1 MKENKKQSFMINVAI
16 ILFSQ
21 IAVKLLGMIYRMVI
35 INMDGFGSQG
45 NGYYNAGFQVYTLLL
60 AISSVGIPNAISKM
74 TSERNAIGD
83 YKGAHHIFKTA
94 LALFFI
100 IGAVC
105 SVLLYF
111 GSDFI
116 VNHVLSMENA
126 NGAKY
131 VLMALSPSILFVC
144 LSAVIRGYFVGMSD
158 MKATSS
164 SQVLEQVFKCFLTI
178 LIVWKMGQLTFYRD
192 ADMKAY
198 CLAAGAN
205 FATTVATVLSFLY
218 LVWFYFRNKP
228 KIKKNMQNNSEKTLS
243 MPFGKMCKTIL
254 LISIPISLG
263 GIISAINRIVDTA
276 TITRGIQLAFAAM
289 IPAHGKVAEILNPT
303 MAELTKEAVR
313 LSGELGKSDTLLNLP
328 IAMNIAF
335 ATVLV
340 PSIAG
345 ALKVGNKKE
354 ASEKISYSF
363 LISILII
370 FPCAV
375 GYITLAKPIYQLIY
389 HNSASG
395 YDLLQI
401 SSIAL
406 IFIAL
411 NQTISGSLQG
421 IGKIYAPAT
430 GLFIGCVAKF
440 ILNVILIRQPSI
452 NIYGAP
458 ISSIACQVIS
468 FSYGFTVLCRH
479 TSIRLSLKK
488 YILLPLAAACAMGVS
503 ALLCYYGVM
512 AVCPVNIIALFAAI
526 LAAMIIY
533 LSLVFGLRIMS
544 VDEIMQLPAGAQLLK
559 ILKKI
564 GFYKNQEVTL

>member
-83 YKGAHHIFKTA
+83 YNGAHHIFKTA

-205 FATTVATVLSFLY
+205 FATTDATVLSFY
-218 LVWFYFRNKP
+218 
-228 KIKKNMQNNSEKTLS
+228 T
-243 MPFGKMCKTIL
+243 
-254 LISIPISLG
+254 
-263 GIISAINRIVDTA
+263 
-276 TITRGIQLAFAAM
+276 
-289 IPAHGKVAEILNPT
+289 
-303 MAELTKEAVR
+303 
-313 LSGELGKSDTLLNLP
+313 
-328 IAMNIAF
+328 
-335 ATVLV
+335 
-340 PSIAG
+340 
-345 ALKVGNKKE
+345 
-354 ASEKISYSF
+354 
-363 LISILII
+363 
-370 FPCAV
+370 
-375 GYITLAKPIYQLIY
+375 
-389 HNSASG
+389 
-395 YDLLQI
+395 
-401 SSIAL
+401 
-406 IFIAL
+406 
-411 NQTISGSLQG
+411 
-421 IGKIYAPAT
+421 
-430 GLFIGCVAKF
+430 
-440 ILNVILIRQPSI
+440 
-452 NIYGAP
+452 
-458 ISSIACQVIS
+458 
-468 FSYGFTVLCRH
+468 
-479 TSIRLSLKK
+479 
-488 YILLPLAAACAMGVS
+488 
-503 ALLCYYGVM
+503 
-512 AVCPVNIIALFAAI
+512 
-526 LAAMIIY
+526 
-533 LSLVFGLRIMS
+533 
-544 VDEIMQLPAGAQLLK
+544 
-559 ILKKI
+559 
-564 GFYKNQEVTL
+564 